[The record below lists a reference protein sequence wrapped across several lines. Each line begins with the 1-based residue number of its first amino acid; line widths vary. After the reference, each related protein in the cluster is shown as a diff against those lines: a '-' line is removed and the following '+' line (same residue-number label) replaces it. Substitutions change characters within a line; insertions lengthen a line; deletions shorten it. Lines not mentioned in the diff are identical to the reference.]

1 MNTKSE
7 LAHRQSLFEKH
18 VRKGSTRNCWEWLG
32 ATSRGAGTFGLGD
45 LGVKSAHVAAWFLY
59 RDPTYNVNLPNIF
72 YHLCGNKGCVNP
84 RHLVIIGAEGLVNP
98 QEVLLFL
105 ADCYPGPRQH
115 LMAAADSFS
124 AAAHNDDSSTPL
136 DQALLEPSP
145 ELSRKFERLVTWYS
159 HQCDGEWEDL
169 RGIDIRT
176 YPAIGWAVNIH
187 LIGTDLED
195 KDFTP
200 FNLGSEGSPTGW
212 LSCEVFANTF
222 KAWTDINSLPQALE
236 VFLTWA
242 KQ

>member
-1 MNTKSE
+1 MKTKSE
-7 LAHRQSLFEKH
+7 IAHRQSLFEKH
-18 VRKGSTRNCWEWLG
+18 VRKGSTRDCWEWLG

-59 RDPTYNVNLPNIF
+59 RDSSYNVNLPNIF

-84 RHLVIIGAEGLVNP
+84 RHLAIIGSKGLVNP

-105 ADCYPGPRQH
+105 ADSYPTQRRH
-115 LMAAADSFS
+115 LMAAAESF
-124 AAAHNDDSSTPL
+124 AGATHKDDSSPPL
-136 DQALLEPSP
+136 DPALLGSSP
-145 ELSRKFERLVTWYS
+145 ELSRKFERLVAWYS
-159 HQCDGEWEDL
+159 DQCDGEWEDL
-169 RGIDIRT
+169 RGIEIRT
-176 YPAIGWAVNIH
+176 YPAIGWTVKID

-195 KDFTP
+195 KAFTP
-200 FNLGSEGSPTGW
+200 FNHGSEGSPTGW

-236 VFLTWA
+236 IFLTWA